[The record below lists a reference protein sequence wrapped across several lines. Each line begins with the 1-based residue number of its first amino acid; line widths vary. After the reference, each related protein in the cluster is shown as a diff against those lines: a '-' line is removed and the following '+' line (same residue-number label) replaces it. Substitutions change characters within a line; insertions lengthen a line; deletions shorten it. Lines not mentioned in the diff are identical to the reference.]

1 MKKSN
6 FYSGFGFMMVLFVIA
21 SNQVSAQEEKPK
33 SDFNVNVDLYSNYI
47 WRGSKYGSGPA
58 VQPSVKF
65 NSGFFTVGVW
75 GSFDASGYAEADPY
89 VSFALPMGFSV
100 GLTDYYYPGLEYFD
114 VTNASGSQAFELN
127 GGFTKGGL
135 SLAANYIINE
145 AGGAGSAGG
154 DSYFQ
159 AGYAFSIFNLFAGAG
174 NGWHTADGNFALC
187 NLGIGASKEIKLF
200 DALAI
205 PVNGQVIF
213 NPDKEQ
219 LYVVVGFS
227 F

>member
-6 FYSGFGFMMVLFVIA
+6 FYSGVGVLIVLFVIT
-21 SNQVSAQEEKPK
+21 SNQLRAQEEKSK
-33 SDFNVNVDLYSNYI
+33 SDFSVNVDLYSNYI

-65 NSGFFTVGVW
+65 NSAFFTVGVW

-100 GLTDYYYPGLEYFD
+100 GLTDYYYPGLQYFD
-114 VTNASGSQAFELN
+114 VTKASGSQAFELN

-154 DSYFQ
+154 DTYFQ
-159 AGYAFSIFNLFAGAG
+159 AGYAFNIFNLFVGAG
-174 NGWHTADGNFALC
+174 NGWHTADGSFAVC

-200 DALAI
+200 DAFTI